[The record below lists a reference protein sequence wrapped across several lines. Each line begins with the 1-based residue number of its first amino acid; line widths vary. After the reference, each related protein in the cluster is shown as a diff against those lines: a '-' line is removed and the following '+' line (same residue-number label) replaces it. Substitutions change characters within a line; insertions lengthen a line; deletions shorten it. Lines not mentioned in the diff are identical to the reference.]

1 MAVDSKHIT
10 FRVDD
15 PTYDFIRQLA
25 DARRM
30 SMSQLIRHLIL
41 EMANPQYQK
50 LDLDRQF
57 QEISAVYEQ
66 DFRRH

>member
-15 PTYDFIRQLA
+15 PTYAFIRQLA

>member
-15 PTYDFIRQLA
+15 PTYEFIRQLA
-25 DARRM
+25 DARM
-30 SMSQLIRHLIL
+30 MTMSQLIRHLIV
-41 EMANPQYQK
+41 EMTNPEYQRQ
-50 LDLDRQF
+50 DLDRQL
-57 QEISAVYEQ
+57 QEISAVYER